1 MTVDQKLALVGIPG
15 SLRKASFNRALL
27 TSLQEAL
34 PAHIGL
40 RIHPLDEVPLYN
52 QEIDLEPAPSGVA
65 ALREAIAAA
74 DGLVLAS
81 PEYNNGMSGVL
92 KNALD
97 WASRPFAAP
106 CLKGKPALIMSASP
120 GMAGGVRAHVQVVT
134 TLLAAGARLTPGP
147 HVAVGSAR
155 DKFTDGRLTDGPTR
169 EFMLAAVERLAA
181 EIARLRAAG

>member
-1 MTVDQKLALVGIPG
+1 MTVVEKLTLVGIAG
-15 SLRKASFNRALL
+15 SLRSASLNRALL
-27 TSLQEAL
+27 RALQAAL
-34 PAHIGL
+34 PARIAL

-52 QEIDLEPAPSGVA
+52 QEIDIDPAPIGVA
-65 ALREAIAAA
+65 ALRQAIAAA

-97 WASRPFAAP
+97 WASRPYAAP
-106 CLKGKPALIMSASP
+106 CLKSKPTLVMSASP
-120 GMAGGVRAHVQVVT
+120 GMAGGVRSHVQIVT

-155 DKFTDGRLTDGPTR
+155 DKFTDGALTDEPTR
-169 EFMLAAVERLAA
+169 EFMLAAVNRLAA
-181 EIARLRAAG
+181 EIVRLRAAG